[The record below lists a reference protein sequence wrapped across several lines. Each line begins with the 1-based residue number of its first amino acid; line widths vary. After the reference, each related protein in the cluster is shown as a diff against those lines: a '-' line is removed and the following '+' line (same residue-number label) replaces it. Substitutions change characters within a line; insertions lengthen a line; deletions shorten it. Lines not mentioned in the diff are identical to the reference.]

1 MGDAEIMRSVVI
13 VLVFGISGFCLTYFG
28 LPKKSE
34 VRYNCD
40 IAEISPDFP
49 IEVKQRCRE
58 LRAK

>member
-1 MGDAEIMRSVVI
+1 MRSVVI
-13 VLVFGISGFCLTYFG
+13 MLIFGTAGFCLTYFG

-49 IEVKQRCRE
+49 IEVKQQCRE
-58 LRAK
+58 LRAKQ